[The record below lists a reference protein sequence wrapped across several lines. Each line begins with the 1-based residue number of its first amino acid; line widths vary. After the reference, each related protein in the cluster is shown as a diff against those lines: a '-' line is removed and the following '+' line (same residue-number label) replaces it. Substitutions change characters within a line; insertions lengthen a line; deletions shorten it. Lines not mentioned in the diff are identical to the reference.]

1 MSQHVALPCV
11 FTNKA
16 CRSMPLD
23 VIQPPAASLQTA
35 LRSVK
40 LDPPQVNGVRFKAD
54 MILSVCIGE
63 ALNGQEGNQ
72 HIVTVNA
79 ESPSLF
85 GKGRW

>member
-1 MSQHVALPCV
+1 
-11 FTNKA
+11 
-16 CRSMPLD
+16 MPLD

-40 LDPPQVNGVRFKAD
+40 LDPPQMNGVRFKTD
-54 MILSVCIGE
+54 MILSVRVGE
-63 ALNGQEGNQ
+63 ELNGQEGNQ

-79 ESPSLF
+79 ESLSLF